1 MTVALIR
8 KALETRLAA
17 ITPAASCAFEN
28 TTFTPTAGITY
39 QRSNLLPNTPDDAQI
54 GSKVYFERG
63 IYQVTVCS
71 PMGGGP
77 GPAAAEA
84 RAQLVKD
91 AFKRGT
97 SLVEGAVTV
106 IVMNAP
112 SVSSAMIEGDRFC
125 IPISMRYQC
134 QVAIP

>member
-17 ITPAASCAFEN
+17 ITPAMPTAFEN
-28 TTFTPTAGITY
+28 VAFTPTAGVTY

-63 IYQVTVCS
+63 VYQVTICAPAGS
-71 PMGGGP
+71 
-77 GPAAAEA
+77 GPATAEA

-97 SLVEGAVTV
+97 SLVEGAITV
-106 IVMNAP
+106 IIMNAP
-112 SVSSAMIEGDRFC
+112 SVSSAMIDGDRYC

-134 QVAIP
+134 QVVVP

>member
-17 ITPAASCAFEN
+17 ITPAMPTAFEN
-28 TTFTPTAGITY
+28 VAFTPSAGVTY

-63 IYQVTVCS
+63 IYQVTVCT
-71 PMGGGP
+71 PMGS
-77 GPAAAEA
+77 GPAVAEA

-91 AFKRGT
+91 AFKRA
-97 SLVEGAVTV
+97 SALVEGAVTV
-106 IVMNAP
+106 IIMNAP
-112 SVSSAMIEGDRFC
+112 SVSSAMIDGDRYC

-134 QVAIP
+134 QVVVP

>member
-17 ITPAASCAFEN
+17 VMPAASCAFEN
-28 TTFTPTAGITY
+28 TTFTPAAGVTY

-54 GSKVYFERG
+54 GSRVYFERG
-63 IYQVTVCS
+63 VYQVTVCA
-71 PMGGGP
+71 PMGS
-77 GPAAAEA
+77 GPAACEA

-106 IVMNAP
+106 IIMNAP
-112 SVSSAMIEGDRFC
+112 SVSSAMIDGDRYC

-134 QVAIP
+134 QVVVP

>member
-1 MTVALIR
+1 MTVPLIR

-17 ITPAASCAFEN
+17 TMPAASCSFEN
-28 TTFTPTAGITY
+28 VDFTKTAGVIY
-39 QRSNLLPNTPDDAQI
+39 QRSNLRPNTPDDAQI

-63 IYQVTVCS
+63 VYQVTVCS

-77 GPAAAEA
+77 GVAEA

-106 IVMNAP
+106 IIMNAP
-112 SVSSAMIEGDRFC
+112 SVSSAMIDGDRFC

-134 QVAIP
+134 QVVVP